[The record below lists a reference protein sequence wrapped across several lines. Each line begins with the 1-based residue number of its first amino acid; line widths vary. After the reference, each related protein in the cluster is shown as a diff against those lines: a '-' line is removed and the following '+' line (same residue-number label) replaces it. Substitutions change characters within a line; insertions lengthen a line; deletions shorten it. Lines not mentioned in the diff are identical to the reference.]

1 MARAELIQSIERK
14 WRPRRSMGVVRIR
27 ALKWEGMAKVMDV
40 ERE

>member
-1 MARAELIQSIERK
+1 MIQSTEK
-14 WRPRRSMGVVRIR
+14 MEASKVHGVVRIR